1 MESVESYF
9 KFFIAMAAI
18 VNPIGAV
25 PIFLNACSDQS
36 MKDKKKTVKTA
47 AVTVFSV
54 LLISLVSGD
63 IILKLFGIS
72 MASFRVAGGVLIL
85 LMAFSMLQ
93 AKVSPAKQ
101 TPEEAEILES
111 NIKEN
116 ISVVPLGIP
125 LMAGPGAI
133 STVIL
138 YAQKHE
144 SVLHYTILFW
154 LIVSIAFFSWV
165 VLRVA
170 PAIASKLGQTGINI
184 VTRIMGL
191 LMASIGIEFM
201 ANGLK
206 MLFPVLSTILQAY

>member
-9 KFFIAMAAI
+9 KFFLAMAAI
-18 VNPIGAV
+18 VNPFGAV
-25 PIFLNACSDQS
+25 PIFLNACSDES
-36 MKDKKKTVKTA
+36 LRDKKKTIKTA
-47 AVTVFSV
+47 ATTVFFV
-54 LLISLVSGD
+54 LFISLVSGEA
-63 IILKLFGIS
+63 ILKIFGIS
-72 MASFRVAGGVLIL
+72 MASFRVAGGILIL

-101 TPEEAEILES
+101 TQEEAEILES

-116 ISVVPLGIP
+116 IAVVPLGIP

-144 SVLHYTILFW
+144 TFSHYAVLLGIILSIALISWSVLRI
-154 LIVSIAFFSWV
+154 
-165 VLRVA
+165 A
-170 PAIASKLGQTGINI
+170 PAIASRLGQTGINI
-184 VTRIMGL
+184 ITRIMGL

-206 MLFPVLSTILQAY
+206 MLFPVLTSLL

>member
-1 MESVESYF
+1 MESIESYF
-9 KFFIAMAAI
+9 KFFIALVAI
-18 VNPIGAV
+18 VNPVGAV
-25 PIFLNACSDQS
+25 PIFLGAYSGQS
-36 MKDKKKTVKTA
+36 LKNKKKAVKTTA
-47 AVTVFSV
+47 FTVFLV

-63 IILKLFGIS
+63 IILKIFGIS

-93 AKVSPAKQ
+93 AKMSPSKQ
-101 TPEEAEILES
+101 TKEEAEFLES
-111 NIKEN
+111 HTREN

-125 LMAGPGAI
+125 VMAGPGAI

-144 SVLHYTILFW
+144 SIIHYTILLC
-154 LIVSIAFFSWV
+154 LIISIAVFAWI

-170 PAIASKLGQTGINI
+170 PSIASKLGQTGINI

-191 LMASIGIEFM
+191 LMASIGIEFI
-201 ANGLK
+201 ANGIKL
-206 MLFPVLSTILQAY
+206 LFPILG